1 MVTDVKPGG
10 VDVARSEGGQRPLA
24 LVTGARR
31 GLGRAI
37 ASALAGRGFDLA
49 LNDLEG
55 GEDLDETARLVEGEG
70 GRAVVLPADL
80 ADLGS
85 HEQLIADSAAFG
97 PLTCLVNNAGV
108 SVLSRG
114 DLLDASV
121 ESFDRCL
128 DVNARAT
135 FFLTQAFA
143 KYLLQTKRQ
152 EHVKAGGPS
161 APAPSIVIVSSCNAT
176 AASVDRGEYCVSKA
190 AASMVAKL
198 FAVRLAGEGIGV
210 YEIRP
215 GIIATEMTAPSKE
228 RYDRFFA
235 EGRCPMPRWGEP
247 AEVGRA
253 VASCAAGDLPYT
265 VGQAI
270 SIDGGLTLQNF

>member
-1 MVTDVKPGG
+1 MSG
-10 VDVARSEGGQRPLA
+10 RRPLA

-37 ASALAGRGFDLA
+37 ARALALRGFDLA
-49 LNDLEG
+49 LNDLNASD
-55 GEDLDETARLVEGEG
+55 DLEETARVVEAEG
-70 GRAVVLPADL
+70 ARSVLLPADI
-80 ADLGS
+80 ADLAA
-85 HEQLIADSAAFG
+85 HQELINEASTFG

-121 ESFDRCL
+121 ESFDHCL
-128 DVNARAT
+128 AVNTRAA
-135 FFLTQAFA
+135 FFLVQTFA
-143 KYLLQTKRQ
+143 RHLLAPEQKD
-152 EHVKAGGPS
+152 HVKSSGPL
-161 APAPSIVIVSSCNAT
+161 APAASIVIVSSANAT
-176 AASVDRGEYCVSKA
+176 AVSLNRGEYCVSKA

-215 GIIATEMTAPSKE
+215 GIIATEMTAPSKA
-228 RYDRFFA
+228 RYDAFFA
-235 EGRCPMPRWGEP
+235 EGGCPTPRWGEP

-253 VASCAAGDLPYT
+253 AAACAAGDLPYT
-265 VGQAI
+265 VGQPLL
-270 SIDGGLTLQNF
+270 IDGGLTLPNF

>member
-1 MVTDVKPGG
+1 MTK
-10 VDVARSEGGQRPLA
+10 ERPLA

-37 ASALAGRGFDLA
+37 ARAVATRGFDVV
-49 LNDLEG
+49 LNDLDVSD
-55 GEDLDETARLVEGEG
+55 DLKRTARIVEDEG
-70 GRAVVLPADL
+70 ARSILLPADI
-80 ADLGS
+80 A
-85 HEQLIADSAAFG
+85 QLDAHQELIDKAAAFG

-114 DLLDASV
+114 DLLEASV
-121 ESFDRCL
+121 ESFDHCMAI
-128 DVNARAT
+128 NARAN

-143 KYLLQTKRQ
+143 KHLLANKDRP
-152 EHVKAGGPS
+152 VAA
-161 APAPSIVIVSSCNAT
+161 APPASIVIVSSANAT
-176 AASVDRGEYCVSKA
+176 AVSLNRGEYCVSKA

-215 GIIATEMTAPSKE
+215 GIIATEMTAPSKA
-228 RYDRFFA
+228 RYDAFFA

-247 AEVGRA
+247 TEVGRA
-253 VASCAAGDLPYT
+253 AAACAAGDLPYT
-265 VGQAI
+265 VGQPLL
-270 SIDGGLTLQNF
+270 IDGGLTLPNF

>member
-1 MVTDVKPGG
+1 MSK
-10 VDVARSEGGQRPLA
+10 QRPLA

-37 ASALAGRGFDLA
+37 ALALAGRGFDLV
-49 LNDLEG
+49 LNDLEAS
-55 GEDLDETARLVEGEG
+55 EDLDETAHRVAAEG
-70 GRAVVLPADL
+70 AKALKLPADI
-80 ADLGS
+80 ADLDS
-85 HEQLIADSAAFG
+85 HGRLIEEAAAFG
-97 PLTCLVNNAGV
+97 PLTCLANNAGV

-121 ESFDRCL
+121 ESFDRCI
-128 DVNARAT
+128 DVNTRAT

-143 KYLLQTKRQ
+143 RHLLTLRSKD
-152 EHVKAGGPS
+152 HVEAGGP
-161 APAPSIVIVSSCNAT
+161 AASIVIVSSANAT
-176 AASVDRGEYCVSKA
+176 AVSVNRSEYCVSKA

-215 GIIATEMTAPSKE
+215 GIIATEMTAPSKA
-228 RYDRFFA
+228 RYDAFF
-235 EGRCPMPRWGEP
+235 EDGRCPMPRWGEP

-253 VASCAAGDLPYT
+253 VAACAAGDLPYT
-265 VGQAI
+265 VGQPI
-270 SIDGGLTLQNF
+270 LIDGGLTLPNF